1 MNCELEQ
8 SNELVRSIEARMVVH
23 AKLQNDP
30 LLVSAPATTLPLS
43 GDAPYLSPCSRS
55 TTDESTL
62 PSLEQQTAISD
73 LKAFDELSILTWLT
87 LLRSIDPSI
96 HLRAS
101 HPAPGCLTS
110 QQLRALLTLRGCHND
125 HVSAWLEL
133 ALLSGTKFLAT
144 KKSTQL
150 MASNRQRFPPAS
162 LVRKQAFQRKACN
175 LLLAKAYPAK
185 FSKVFEQVVNQF
197 DRTVLDK

>member
-1 MNCELEQ
+1 MK
-8 SNELVRSIEARMVVH
+8 SIETRMVAH
-23 AKLQNDP
+23 AKLHNDP
-30 LLVSAPATTLPLS
+30 LLVSAPATTYPLS

-55 TTDESTL
+55 NNLTTDESTL
-62 PSLEQQTAISD
+62 PSLEQETAIND
-73 LKAFDELSILTWLT
+73 LKAFDELSVLAWLT

-96 HLRAS
+96 QLRPS

-133 ALLSGTKFLAT
+133 ALLSGMKFLVT
-144 KKSTQL
+144 KKVMQL

-162 LVRKQAFQRKACN
+162 LLRKQAFQRKACD

-185 FSKVFEQVVNQF
+185 FSKVLE
-197 DRTVLDK
+197 